1 MLSMSINHS
10 LRIRWV
16 WTLLSVL
23 VLSVTTA
30 SQGVLSSMMEDMT
43 VQQEAL
49 TMYNIGFVTMS
60 GGSPVSSSSLE
71 MFHSGAPELSDR
83 YPFDEGVVGEVL
95 EMEGVVDVFR
105 IAVIWVPTTL
115 PDDSVEYAGLVGV
128 EISAA
133 ESALLPY
140 ASMWEG
146 RFLEEGDVSC
156 ALINVDFEVDC
167 GLSVGDELELNLGGE
182 GVSLEVVGIYDAL
195 LSEEIN
201 PEKSVVVDFDEFW
214 EILSVPQGYRRYSG
228 VLVEVADPGMGEVV
242 ADELRRRYM
251 EEGATVLYQYTL
263 AKYTVAL
270 LANTVN
276 TYRFTGLLL
285 LTVASASIVLI
296 RVIDLVRQREEIGL
310 MTSVGWRDSHILGF
324 LFWKSLI
331 IGVLGFGVSLVLMY
345 FGGGFFRR
353 MIVPQKVS
361 RMVSISFSDLGAG
374 FLLQAFI
381 LTIALSVLAFLA
393 GYAYYRRL
401 TPLKMLEET

>member
-1 MLSMSINHS
+1 M
-10 LRIRWV
+10 
-16 WTLLSVL
+16 
-23 VLSVTTA
+23 
-30 SQGVLSSMMEDMT
+30 
-43 VQQEAL
+43 
-49 TMYNIGFVTMS
+49 
-60 GGSPVSSSSLE
+60 
-71 MFHSGAPELSDR
+71 
-83 YPFDEGVVGEVL
+83 
-95 EMEGVVDVFR
+95 
-105 IAVIWVPTTL
+105 

-146 RFLEEGDVSC
+146 RFLEEGDVGC

-167 GLSVGDELELNLGGE
+167 GLSVGDELELDLGGE

-228 VLVEVADPGMGEVV
+228 VLVEVADPGMGEAV

-276 TYRFTGLLL
+276 TYRFTRLLL

-310 MTSVGWRDSHILGF
+310 MTSVGWRDRHILGF